1 MLDYYYALYKD
12 ETDDYFNE
20 DNCHEFCDTTA
31 SRLFINDCNELIN
44 EQFGDQ
50 IGAIQ
55 SYTNEFGELDLSLP
69 NIYNILAYWSLITYI
84 REKIEDHVMNINL

>member
-12 ETDDYFNE
+12 ETDDYLDE

-31 SRLFINDCNELIN
+31 SRLSKNDCNELIN
-44 EQFGDQ
+44 EQFEDQ

-55 SYTNEFGELDLSLP
+55 SYTSEFGELDLSKS
-69 NIYNILAYWSLITYI
+69 NIYNILAY
-84 REKIEDHVMNINL
+84 